1 MALTLLALSLATASS
16 AGATS
21 FVVRATAKAQLLG
34 DYNIRA
40 DPTLKGAIDV
50 FGDYDECTMR
60 SWFAVAVWRT
70 GGFRLRLTTLGGLSP
85 GKTFCTDPRIW
96 IDRVTVTGRRW
107 HTPRG
112 LFIGDSFAKFR
123 RLYPAARRFYN
134 GWGITSVYQRCVI
147 GICPAP
153 YGWVPRLTA
162 VFANGRV
169 VSFVFPVGA
178 QGE

>member
-1 MALTLLALSLATASS
+1 
-16 AGATS
+16 
-21 FVVRATAKAQLLG
+21 
-34 DYNIRA
+34 
-40 DPTLKGAIDV
+40 
-50 FGDYDECTMR
+50 
-60 SWFAVAVWRT
+60 
-70 GGFRLRLTTLGGLSP
+70 
-85 GKTFCTDPRIW
+85 
-96 IDRVTVTGRRW
+96 VTGRRW